1 MLGVQDNTILIN
13 DIMKYYIIDI
23 LEKIENEYK
32 DSKIKNITYKINAK
46 LMLSVYFDR

>member
-23 LEKIENEYK
+23 LEKIENKYK